1 MYLLTQLVSIITV
14 SYNASKTIE
23 QTILSVIN
31 QTYTNIQYIIIDG
44 KSTDETIDIV
54 NKYKEYIS
62 VFVSEKD
69 NGIYDAMNKGISLA
83 QGELIG
89 IINADDWYELD
100 TVETVVKKYNLQINQ
115 TNCLY
120 YGMLRIW
127 REEKEYCVR
136 QFHHNFVTETVIQH
150 PTNFVPKALYDI
162 YGGFDASFKI
172 AADYD
177 LLTRFRVNQVQF
189 IKIDKI
195 LANFREGGASIT
207 VAPKVQLEGPTIK
220 LRYGIINREEYNK
233 IAQRYKKMSLFKRI
247 KHAIK
252 YLIYGY

>member
-1 MYLLTQLVSIITV
+1 MRTPLVSIITV

-44 KSTDETIDIV
+44 KSTDETIDII

-62 VFVSEKD
+62 VFISEKD

-150 PTNFVPKALYDI
+150 PTNFVPKALYDS

-177 LLTRFRVNQVQF
+177 LLNRFRVNQVQF

-195 LANFREGGASIT
+195 LANFREGGAST
-207 VAPKVQLEGPTIK
+207 TLAPKVQLEGPIIK
-220 LRYGIINREEYNK
+220 LRYGIINSKEYNK
-233 IAQRYKKMSLFKRI
+233 IAQRYKKKSLFKRI